1 LNLSERVLC
10 VLLRLCDQKN
20 ADDDCAEFSECGLIC
35 ESDESA
41 DEPSEL
47 RSSDDDDSDCDD
59 FYGMIFSVP

>member
-10 VLLRLCDQKN
+10 VLLRLYDQKS
-20 ADDDCAEFSECGLIC
+20 DDDCDDSSERVLIC

-41 DEPSEL
+41 DELSEL
-47 RSSDDDDSDCDD
+47 RSSDDDDSDYDD

>member
-10 VLLRLCDQKN
+10 VLLRLYDQKN
-20 ADDDCAEFSECGLIC
+20 DDSDDSSERVLIC

-41 DEPSEL
+41 DELSEL
-47 RSSDDDDSDCDD
+47 RSSDDDDSDYDD